1 MYEHNLQGTETP
13 TNNKTKK
20 SESLVNRMICLCA
33 LVLRRELEEAKAFHY
48 FEDEVSLSGLAD
60 ELNDWFETNGAM
72 DCLTPQEVELLQL
85 PFGEWD
91 LEGGYSRST
100 IWQEALSI
108 AQTKP
113 EFSQGLQNCTGDIS
127 LPKSILSFIGK
138 TLQRLETE
146 TEELVSL
153 IDLVSSYEDTPE

>member
-1 MYEHNLQGTETP
+1 MYEPNLRGAETP
-13 TNNKTKK
+13 TNNEVQK
-20 SESLVNRMICLCA
+20 SECLNRMICLCA

-48 FEDEVSLSGLAD
+48 FEDELSLSGLAD
-60 ELNDWFETNGAM
+60 DLNDWFETTGTM
-72 DCLTPQEVELLQL
+72 DCLTPQEVGLLQL

-127 LPKSILSFIGK
+127 LPKSILSFVAT
-138 TLQRLETE
+138 TLERLENE
-146 TEELVSL
+146 MEELATLVDL
-153 IDLVSSYEDTPE
+153 ISTYEAAPE